1 MTKAIFGSPRP
12 KTGIAMGRFTRA
24 FMSVLLLAAVGLAA
38 GCGGISGGKFDLDA
52 FWEKQKKEAG

>member
-1 MTKAIFGSPRP
+1 MS
-12 KTGIAMGRFTRA
+12 RFACA
-24 FMSVLLLAAVGLAA
+24 FVSVLLLAAVGLVA

>member
-1 MTKAIFGSPRP
+1 
-12 KTGIAMGRFTRA
+12 MGRLTRA
-24 FMSVLLLAAVGLAA
+24 FMSMLLLAAVGLAA